1 MTHESRL
8 PKNTSQDTTGQDNS
22 VLESPVLEPIA
33 SHDEVSKSTVFDN
46 ELSVINA
53 TENKLAKQAIHVHKF
68 GGSSLATTECIK
80 RVLEI
85 IRQNCQLDDIVVV
98 SANGKT
104 TDALFALYTQA
115 ESLQV
120 TKLAL
125 DKTNEQE
132 IIQIETLEEELTQA
146 VIALEQQQ
154 KVLINELL
162 NDNSAKQLTQLLSID
177 IADITLWLSG
187 ELSVHHN
194 DILALGEV
202 WSARLLSALLNEQ
215 VCPSNSIDSRDF
227 LVINNEQDCLV
238 ETAISAAQLR
248 RHRQFGKLAV
258 ITGYISKDSRGE
270 NCTLGRNGS
279 DYSATII
286 ASLIAARTVTL
297 WTDVNG
303 IYSADPRV
311 VPNARKLHR
320 LPNGVAK
327 ELGRLG
333 NPVLH
338 AKTLLPLVNPLSE
351 HHTHLHVASSF
362 DAKVVGTEIGKF
374 GQIAKQEL
382 SVTYLNDLL
391 IAHSDSFIG
400 ESALKAQQEF
410 SPICYDE
417 KQGYIVIQQEQQKA
431 LSQWLA
437 CHDTEVIFKPVA
449 IIATVG
455 HRVAE
460 QGDIRARFKR
470 ALNTAKPIFLTHG
483 ENNHS
488 LIAILT
494 EPCSIE
500 LLNNVHHDM
509 TKDARNIGLVVAG
522 LGNIGQRFLALLPA
536 QLHRVS
542 LLENVHLVGLLSSNK
557 ALINN
562 DGIDV
567 SQANELYQQSAQDYT
582 NEQLLAWLNN
592 HPYDELIV
600 VDITPSEQFSLLY
613 QAFFEQGIHVIGANK
628 WAASSS
634 SKQYQSLINTATEN
648 HSLWLGNTTVGAGL
662 PINYAIKDLRESGD
676 EITEISGIFS
686 GTLSWLFQTYDASV
700 SFSELLLSALEQGI
714 TEPDPRED
722 LSGRDVQRKL
732 LILARKAG
740 FSLDLADIDCQN
752 LVPESLRD
760 LSTAEFLT
768 RAGELDDYFD
778 KAYRTAKDKACCI
791 RYIARFQSLT
801 PNEDSAILPRL
812 KAQVSLEVLPVNDAF
827 ATLTPCDNIFKINS
841 RWYQDNALI
850 IRGPGAGRDV
860 TAGGLHSDL
869 VNICRQLANKQHKV
883 TIKGIN

>member
-1 MTHESRL
+1 MTQEITLQEKTLVDS
-8 PKNTSQDTTGQDNS
+8 S
-22 VLESPVLEPIA
+22 A
-33 SHDEVSKSTVFDN
+33 SEN
-46 ELSVINA
+46 EFSVINT
-53 TENKLAKQAIHVHKF
+53 TENKLAKHAIHVHKF

-80 RVLEI
+80 RALEI
-85 IRQNCQLDDIVVV
+85 IRQNCQLNDIVVV

-104 TDALFALYTQA
+104 TDGLFSVYLQA
-115 ESLQV
+115 ENLQAQ
-120 TKLAL
+120 KLVIDIAN
-125 DKTNEQE
+125 DSEVAQ
-132 IIQIETLEEELTQA
+132 LTE
-146 VIALEQQQ
+146 LEQALSNAVSILTEQQ
-154 KVLINELL
+154 AQLIKDLL
-162 NDNSAKQLTQLLSID
+162 NENNAKQLTQLLLTD
-177 IADITLWLSG
+177 VADLTVWLSG
-187 ELSVHHN
+187 DLRAHHN

-227 LVINNEQDCLV
+227 LVIDNEQSCLV
-238 ETAISAAQLR
+238 DNAISSAQLR
-248 RHRQFGKLAV
+248 QRRQFGKLAV
-258 ITGYISKDSRGE
+258 ITGYISKDSRGY

-286 ASLIAARTVTL
+286 AALVNASTVTL

-362 DAKVVGTEIGKF
+362 DPNVVGTEIGKF

-391 IAHSDSFIG
+391 IAHSESFIG
-400 ESALKAQQEF
+400 ESALKAKAAF
-410 SPICYDE
+410 SPICLDE
-417 KQGYIVIQQEQQKA
+417 EQGYIVITQTQQKA

-437 CHDTEVIFKPVA
+437 SHDTEVTFKPVS

-455 HRVAE
+455 HKVAE

-470 ALNTAKPIFLTHG
+470 ALNTAKPLCLANG

-488 LIAILT
+488 LIAILV

-509 TKDARNIGLVVAG
+509 TKDARNIGVVVAG
-522 LGNIGQRFLALLPA
+522 LGNIGQRFLELLPA
-536 QLHRVS
+536 QLSKVS
-542 LLENVHLVGLLSSNK
+542 HLENVHLVGLLSSKK
-557 ALINN
+557 AFINN

-567 SQANELYQQSAQDYT
+567 NQAHELFEQNAQDYT
-582 NEQLLAWLNN
+582 NEQLLTWLNN

-613 QAFFEQGIHVIGANK
+613 QAFFEQGVHVIGANK

-634 SKQYQSLINTATEN
+634 SEQYQKLIDTAENN

-662 PINYAIKDLRESGD
+662 PINHSIKDLRQSGD

-686 GTLSWLFQTYDASV
+686 GTLSWLFQTYDASGP
-700 SFSELLLSALEQGI
+700 FSALLLSALEQGI

-732 LILARKAG
+732 LILAREAG
-740 FSLDLADIDCQN
+740 FELDLADIDCQN

-760 LSTAEFLT
+760 LSIADFLA
-768 RAGELDDYFD
+768 RANELDSYFENAYQSA
-778 KAYRTAKDKACCI
+778 KAKASCI
-791 RYIARFQSLT
+791 RYVARFQYLDNEVTGSSVT
-801 PNEDSAILPRL
+801 PQKV
-812 KAQVSLEVLPVNDAF
+812 KAQVSLEVLPTSDAF
-827 ATLTPCDNIFKINS
+827 ASLTPCDNIFQINS
-841 RWYQDNALI
+841 RWYQENALI

-869 VNICRQLANKQHKV
+869 VSICQQLATKQNKVK
-883 TIKGIN
+883 IKGIN